1 MKKIQIGILGLG
13 NIAIKIYLPKLQ
25 QIENISVLAICD
37 TIPEKAQ
44 KLAQE
49 NQIPYYFNN
58 PQDLFRLPEL
68 DAVIICTPNYTH
80 FSLVTQALIANKHV
94 ICEKPLTVNSQEA
107 QKILELARKQNKTV
121 LVSLTNRFRPEVV
134 KLRSLIEEETLG
146 DIYSFKIG
154 WLRRRGIPGVGSW
167 FTSKHQAGGGVL
179 VDLGSHLLDLVLW
192 LLPSIASQSVTVFS
206 SLHSHFISQADAS
219 ASWYGKPTGDCSSS
233 TDVEDTAIVK
243 LVTQSGMS
251 ISLEAAWATNEI
263 SQDITYITAIGT
275 KGKAQVN
282 TLFGFSDRGVRSTQP
297 LTIYQDDNQKP
308 ETPTILGA
316 NDAFLPYLLQLE
328 TFCEL
333 LTYDNCNL
341 TMAESSWRSATL
353 IEAIYTAAENN
364 ASVKVN
370 LSQSKIN

>member
-121 LVSLTNRFRPEVV
+121 LVSLTN
-134 KLRSLIEEETLG
+134 
-146 DIYSFKIG
+146 
-154 WLRRRGIPGVGSW
+154 
-167 FTSKHQAGGGVL
+167 
-179 VDLGSHLLDLVLW
+179 
-192 LLPSIASQSVTVFS
+192 
-206 SLHSHFISQADAS
+206 
-219 ASWYGKPTGDCSSS
+219 
-233 TDVEDTAIVK
+233 
-243 LVTQSGMS
+243 
-251 ISLEAAWATNEI
+251 
-263 SQDITYITAIGT
+263 
-275 KGKAQVN
+275 
-282 TLFGFSDRGVRSTQP
+282 GF
-297 LTIYQDDNQKP
+297 
-308 ETPTILGA
+308 
-316 NDAFLPYLLQLE
+316 
-328 TFCEL
+328 
-333 LTYDNCNL
+333 
-341 TMAESSWRSATL
+341 
-353 IEAIYTAAENN
+353 
-364 ASVKVN
+364 
-370 LSQSKIN
+370 